1 MRLLVDCHCVP
12 RQRFII
18 TLFRKKYGCQKLA
31 GVASKFGFF
40 EKNSTF
46 FNQNSQKVYSI
57 SHFTKIIIF
66 HHLDGRLGK
75 LVG

>member
-1 MRLLVDCHCVP
+1 MVAKNSQQVWHPNLV
-12 RQRFII
+12 
-18 TLFRKKYGCQKLA
+18 
-31 GVASKFGFF
+31 FF